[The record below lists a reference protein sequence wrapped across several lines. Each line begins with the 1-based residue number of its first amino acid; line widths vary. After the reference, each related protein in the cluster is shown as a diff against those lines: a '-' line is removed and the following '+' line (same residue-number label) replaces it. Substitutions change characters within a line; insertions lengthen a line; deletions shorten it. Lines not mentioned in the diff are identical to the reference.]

1 MSLTTLSA
9 IAATIIFTSFAV
21 MVAVGMIID
30 VLGYIAENFTDDEV
44 REVPVECNQ
53 KVMPDDFDTLYIN
66 VARGDK
72 SDFDYW
78 LDSVKG
84 NAEND

>member
-1 MSLTTLSA
+1 MNLTTLSA

-21 MVAVGMIID
+21 MVAVGIVVD
-30 VLGYIAENFTDDEV
+30 TLRYIAETFTDEV

-84 NAEND
+84 SAEND